1 MSWWSDGEPFDEHD
15 PDYCV
20 GCTLDCDH
28 CPLMWDDEPTKSEAI
43 MLDD

>member
-1 MSWWSDGEPFDEHD
+1 MSWWSDNEKFDEHD

-20 GCTLDCDH
+20 GCMRDCDH
-28 CPLMWDDEPTKSEAI
+28 CPLMWGDDPTDSEAI